1 MGKTKIKITLDE
13 YYTTCGDGCC
23 TNYGTVTF
31 IDGEEMP
38 CHNQDAPTI
47 IVQIL
52 EYLGYEVEMEYL
64 FNGELI

>member
-1 MGKTKIKITLDE
+1 
-13 YYTTCGDGCC
+13 
-23 TNYGTVTF
+23 
-31 IDGEEMP
+31 MP

-64 FNGELI
+64 FNGEYI